1 MHNTKNQVL
10 TTNTTMMLTKGYMI
24 LLPTLR
30 KTLYYNKQESNFM
43 IFHIVEGELY
53 ILSVCVHVR
62 LVT

>member
-1 MHNTKNQVL
+1 
-10 TTNTTMMLTKGYMI
+10 MMLTKGYMI